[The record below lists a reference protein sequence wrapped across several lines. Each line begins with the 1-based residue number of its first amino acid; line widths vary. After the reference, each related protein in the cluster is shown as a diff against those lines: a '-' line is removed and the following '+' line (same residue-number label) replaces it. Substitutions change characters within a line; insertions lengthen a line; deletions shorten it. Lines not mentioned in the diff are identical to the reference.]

1 LLAGIESRA
10 GGLSDAAA
18 RLSVAPE
25 VRVRAETP
33 AAAPAPA
40 LRKILYL
47 VTEDWYFWSHRLP
60 FARAMRDAGVEVVVA
75 CRVRS
80 HGERIAAEGFALR
93 PLAWRRRG
101 DGPIGGLRALAALV
115 RLYRRE
121 RPDLVHH
128 IALKPAVFGSLAAL
142 LAGVPRQVSLIAGLG
157 FVFVAPTPLAWAQR
171 TLIMLALRLFAGRR
185 GARVI
190 VQNEDDRTELLRRRV
205 FHAEQ
210 VDLVAG
216 SGVDLARFHPTPP
229 PAGPE
234 IVGAMVCRMLRYKG
248 VEVAVQ
254 ATRLVRRL
262 GVPFRLLLVGPI
274 DPDNPA
280 SHSEAE
286 LRAWCEEGAVEWI
299 GAVDDVPSV
308 WRQAHLCLFPSIYRE
323 GVPKALI
330 EAAACGRPIIAAD
343 ISGCRDVVAHEVSG
357 ILTGKGEVKAVA
369 RAIIRLCGDAALR
382 ARMGK
387 AARLRAE
394 TLFSEERVVAQTLDV
409 YARTGQ

>member
-1 LLAGIESRA
+1 VAVRPSA
-10 GGLSDAAA
+10 
-18 RLSVAPE
+18 APE
-25 VRVRAETP
+25 VQARAE
-33 AAAPAPA
+33 ASGPA

-60 FARAMRDAGVEVVVA
+60 FARAMRDAGGEVVVA
-75 CRVRS
+75 CRVRA

-101 DGPIGGLRALAALV
+101 DGLAGGLRALTALV

-128 IALKPAVFGSLAAL
+128 IALKPAVFGSIAAL
-142 LAGVPRQVSLIAGLG
+142 LAGVPRQASLIAGLG
-157 FVFVAPTPLAWAQR
+157 FAFVAPTPLARAQR
-171 TLIMLALRLFAGRR
+171 ALIMLALRLFAGRR
-185 GARVI
+185 GARII
-190 VQNEDDRTELLRRRV
+190 VQNEDDRAELLRWHV
-205 FHAEQ
+205 FRAGQ
-210 VDLVAG
+210 MDLVAG
-216 SGVDLARFHPTPP
+216 SGVDLKRFHPTPT

-248 VEVAVQ
+248 VEVAVR

-262 GVPFRLLLVGPI
+262 GVPFRLVLVGPV

-286 LRAWCEEGAVEWI
+286 LRAWYEEGAVEWI

-308 WRQAHLCLFPSIYRE
+308 WRQAHLCVFPSIYRE

-330 EAAACGRPIIAAD
+330 EAAACARPIVAAD
-343 ISGCRDVVAHEVSG
+343 IPGCRDVVAHEVSG

-382 ARMGK
+382 ARMGE

-409 YARTGQ
+409 YARTGR